1 MSTQTKMSLRITAA
15 IGLLFLA
22 ASGQFAFAQAPV
34 QPNDVRKQLN
44 QTSQPAE
51 TQAQPKTPTAAKP
64 PAGKPATNN
73 SAQSRPAQAASQ
85 TQAKT
90 PVPATAKAQPGRPGV
105 AAPVK
110 AASTELSPAGAS
122 KAVALPAAQRKATGA
137 VAVAQKATAPPQPE
151 RVSVARRDPFDPLIG
166 KNKDTPAGPQA
177 PLPAGKPGL
186 MVASLQIDGI
196 VKQSNSMIAIV
207 SNPQMRVYF
216 LREGDRL
223 YDGEVEHITM
233 EGVSFHETGKDA
245 FGKPVERELTK
256 RLYPTPGEQQ

>member
-44 QTSQPAE
+44 QTAQPAE
-51 TQAQPKTPTAAKP
+51 TQPQPKTPTAAKQ
-64 PAGKPATNN
+64 PAGKPA
-73 SAQSRPAQAASQ
+73 QAA

-122 KAVALPAAQRKATGA
+122 KAVALPAAQRKATAA
-137 VAVAQKATAPPQPE
+137 VAVAQKATAPPEPE
-151 RVSVARRDPFDPLIG
+151 RVSVVRRDPFDPLID
-166 KNKDTPAGPQA
+166 KNKGEVAGPQA

-186 MVASLQIDGI
+186 MVASLRIDGI

-216 LREGDRL
+216 LHEGDRL
-223 YDGEVEHITM
+223 YDGNVEHITM

>member
-1 MSTQTKMSLRITAA
+1 MSTQTKTSLRITAA

-22 ASGQFAFAQAPV
+22 ASGQFASAQSPV

-44 QTSQPAE
+44 QTAQPAE
-51 TQAQPKTPTAAKP
+51 TQAQPKTPTAAKQ
-64 PAGKPATNN
+64 PAGK
-73 SAQSRPAQAASQ
+73 PAQAASQ

-90 PVPATAKAQPGRPGV
+90 PVKAQPGKTGV

-122 KAVALPAAQRKATGA
+122 KAAALPAAQKKATA
-137 VAVAQKATAPPQPE
+137 SEAVAQKATATPEPE
-151 RVSVARRDPFDPLIG
+151 RVSVVRRDPFDPLID
-166 KNKDTPAGPQA
+166 KNKGEVAGGPQA

-186 MVASLQIDGI
+186 MVASLRIDGI

-223 YDGEVEHITM
+223 YDGNVEHITM